1 MGRSGGGGGGG
12 HSGGGFSGGGRSG
25 GFSGGGRSGGFSGG
39 GRSGGGFGG
48 GFSGGGR
55 SGGGRSTGGRSTGG
69 YGGFGGIRTGP
80 IFVNNSRRYEGGG
93 GGGGNQN
100 NNGSGGNG
108 CGPGCGTAVGI
119 FIAVIV
125 LFMVIGFFMR
135 GTGGGGS
142 DIAKSTVAR
151 EPLPAGA
158 VQETGYYTDE
168 AGWIRNGRELESG
181 MKAFYEKTGIQPY
194 LYILPADS
202 GATVASLTERSKK
215 LYDELFT
222 DTAHFLLVFADD
234 DRGSYNCGYTIGAQA
249 KSVLDDEAIGILADY
264 MDRYYYSDIPQGD
277 EDRMFSLVFEKTGER
292 IMTVQKSPLPVVAV
306 CLAVVIVAVL
316 LYLWG
321 KKMRE
326 AREREQ
332 KRAEEILKTPLE
344 KFGDQDIED
353 LAKKYEDK
361 KDP

>member
-1 MGRSGGGGGGG
+1 MGRSGGGGGHSGG
-12 HSGGGFSGGGRSG
+12 GFGGGFSGGGRSG

-48 GFSGGGR
+48 GFSGGR
-55 SGGGRSTGGRSTGG
+55 SGGSRPTGG

-80 IFVNNSRRYEGGG
+80 IFINNSRRYQGGG
-93 GGGGNQN
+93 GGGGNNQN
-100 NNGSGGNG
+100 NNGGGGG
-108 CGPGCGTAVGI
+108 CGSGCGTLVCIG
-119 FIAVIV
+119 IAVMV
-125 LFMVIGFFMR
+125 LFMLIAFFMR
-135 GTGGGGS
+135 GAGDGGS
-142 DIAKSTVAR
+142 ITKSTVAR

-181 MKAFYEKTGIQPY
+181 MKEFYKETGIQPY
-194 LYILPADS
+194 LYILPADPN
-202 GATVASLTERSKK
+202 ATVASLTERSKA

-222 DTAHFLLVFADD
+222 DTAHFLLVFCDD

-264 MDRYYYSDIPQGD
+264 MDHYYYSDIPQGD

-292 IMTVQKSPLPVVAV
+292 IMTVHKSPLPVVAV
-306 CLAVVIVAVL
+306 CLAVVAVVAL
-316 LYLWG
+316 AYLWG
-321 KKMRE
+321 KKARE

-344 KFGDQDIED
+344 KFGDKDIED